1 MRFTNVLRIVR
12 AQSAEQS
19 GIKKGI
25 FNKTFKEEKK
35 MEDYRVR
42 YEQWLNDPFIDD
54 ETKAELRSIADNE
67 MEIKERFFKE
77 LEFGTGGL
85 RGIIGNGSNRLNQ
98 YTVGKASQGLA
109 NYILKEGTQ
118 DKGVAIAYDSRFMSP
133 EFAEVA
139 GLIFAANGIPA
150 FVYPSLRPVPMLSFA
165 VRELGCTA
173 GVVLTA
179 SHNPPEYNGY
189 KVYWADGAQVVAPR
203 DKGIITEVNA
213 VTDFGQ
219 IKRMDRAEAEAKKL
233 FNLIG
238 SEVDE
243 AFDKNVQACLM
254 NPEMIQRMGDKLNIV
269 YTPLHGSGNMPVR
282 RNLEKAGFKNVYIVK
297 EQEEPDSSFST
308 VDYPNPE
315 DVKVFVMAQEL
326 AAKVDADVLIGT
338 DPDAD
343 RVGAMVKDDKGE
355 FVALTGNHVGA
366 LATEYIL
373 SQRKEQG
380 RLPENGAVI
389 KTIVSTEM
397 ITPIC
402 EAYGVEKMDVLTGFK
417 FIGEKIK
424 GFDETGSHQ
433 YLYGF
438 EESYGCLGGTYARDK
453 DAVYAAVLICEM
465 AAFYKEKGMTLY
477 EALLALYEKYGYY
490 REGVKSLTMKG
501 LEGMERIALIMKTFR
516 ENTPAELGGFKVVVA
531 KDYKTQVFKDLV
543 TGEESGSPL
552 PVSDVLHY
560 TLEDGTWV
568 CIRPSGTEPKL
579 KFYIGVKADSLQAA
593 QDKVDALNADID
605 AKIAAI

>member
-1 MRFTNVLRIVR
+1 
-12 AQSAEQS
+12 
-19 GIKKGI
+19 
-25 FNKTFKEEKK
+25 

-42 YEQWLNDPFIDD
+42 YQQWLEDPFIDE

-67 MEIKERFFKE
+67 AEIKERFFKE

-238 SEVDE
+238 AEVDE
-243 AFDKNVQACLM
+243 AFDKNVQASLM
-254 NPEMIQRMGDKLNIV
+254 NHEMIQRMGDKLNIV

-297 EQEEPDSSFST
+297 EQEAPDSSFST

-315 DVKVFVMAQEL
+315 DTKVFVMAQEL
-326 AAKVDADVLIGT
+326 AAKVDADILIGT
-338 DPDAD
+338 DPDCD

-373 SQRKEQG
+373 SQRKAQG
-380 RLPENGAVI
+380 RLPANGAVI

-424 GFDETGSHQ
+424 GFEETGSHTF
-433 YLYGF
+433 LYGF

-453 DAVYAAVLICEM
+453 DAVFASVLICEM
-465 AAFYKEKGMTLY
+465 AAYYKEKGMTLY
-477 EALLALYEKYGYY
+477 EALLALYEKYGYF

-501 LEGMERIALIMKTFR
+501 LEGMERIQLIMKTFR
-516 ENTPAELGGFKVVVA
+516 ENTPAALGGFKVVVA
-531 KDYKTQVFKDLV
+531 KDYKTQVFKNLV

-593 QDKVDALNADID
+593 EEKVAVLDKDID

>member
-1 MRFTNVLRIVR
+1 MEEYRI
-12 AQSAEQS
+12 
-19 GIKKGI
+19 
-25 FNKTFKEEKK
+25 
-35 MEDYRVR
+35 R
-42 YEQWLNDPFIDD
+42 YERWLNDPFIDE

-85 RGIIGNGSNRLNQ
+85 RGIIGNGSNRLNR

-109 NYILKEGTQ
+109 NYIKKEGTQ
-118 DKGVAIAYDSRFMSP
+118 EKGVAIAYDSRLMSP
-133 EFAEVA
+133 EFAEAA

-165 VRELGCTA
+165 VRYLGCTA

-219 IKRMDRAEAEAKKL
+219 IRRMDRKEAEEKKL
-233 FNLIG
+233 FQLIG

-243 AFDKNVQACLM
+243 AFDEKVQAALM
-254 NPEMIQRMGDKLNIV
+254 DREMIKRMGDKLNIV
-269 YTPLHGSGNMPVR
+269 YTPLHGSGNLPVR
-282 RNLEKAGFKNVYIVK
+282 RNLQKAGFQKVFVVK
-297 EQEEPDSSFST
+297 EQELPDSAFPT

-315 DVKVFVMAQEL
+315 DTKVFAMAQEL

-338 DPDAD
+338 DPDCD
-343 RVGAMVKDDKGE
+343 RVGAMVKDEKGE
-355 FVALTGNHVGA
+355 FIALTGNHVGA
-366 LATEYIL
+366 LAAEYIL
-373 SQRKEQG
+373 SQRKAQG
-380 RLPENGAVI
+380 RLPENGVLV
-389 KTIVSTEM
+389 KTIVSTELVA
-397 ITPIC
+397 PIC
-402 EAYGVEKMDVLTGFK
+402 AAYGVEKMDVLTGFK

-424 GFDETGSHQ
+424 GFEESGSHT
-433 YLYGF
+433 YLFGF

-465 AAFYKEKGMTLY
+465 AAYYKEKGMTLY

-490 REGVKSLTMKG
+490 REGVKSMTMKG
-501 LEGMERIALIMKTFR
+501 LEGMERIRRIMRTFR
-516 ENTPAELGGFKVVVA
+516 ENTPAEFGGYAVVLA
-531 KDYKTQVFKDLV
+531 KDYQTQKFKNLK

-579 KFYIGVKADSLQAA
+579 KFYIGVKADNLRAA
-593 QDKVDALNADID
+593 QDKVDTLDKDIEAKVALIP
-605 AKIAAI
+605 

>member
-1 MRFTNVLRIVR
+1 M
-12 AQSAEQS
+12 
-19 GIKKGI
+19 
-25 FNKTFKEEKK
+25 EE
-35 MEDYRVR
+35 YRVR
-42 YEQWLNDPFIDD
+42 YQQWLEDPSIDE
-54 ETKAELRSIADNE
+54 ETKAELRSITDEN
-67 MEIKERFFKE
+67 EIKERFFKE

-109 NYILKEGTQ
+109 NYIKKEGTQ
-118 DKGVAIAYDSRFMSP
+118 EKGVAIAYDSRFMSP

-219 IKRMDRAEAEAKKL
+219 IQRMDRAEAEAKKL

-238 SEVDE
+238 EEVDE
-243 AFDKNVQACLM
+243 AFDKNVQASLM
-254 NPEMIQRMGDKLNIV
+254 NPEMIARMGDKLNIV

-282 RNLEKAGFKNVYIVK
+282 RNLAKAGFKNVFIVK
-297 EQEEPDSSFST
+297 EQEMPDSSFST

-315 DVKVFVMAQEL
+315 DTKVFVMAQKL
-326 AAKVDADVLIGT
+326 AAEVDADVLIGT
-338 DPDAD
+338 DPDCD

-355 FVALTGNHVGA
+355 FVALTGNMVGA

-373 SQRKEQG
+373 SQRKAQG

-397 ITPIC
+397 IAPIC
-402 EAYGVEKMDVLTGFK
+402 AEYGVEKMDVLTGFK

-424 GFDETGSHQ
+424 GFDETGSHT

-453 DAVYAAVLICEM
+453 DAVYASVLICEM
-465 AAFYKEKGMTLY
+465 AAYYKEKGMTLY

-490 REGVKSLTMKG
+490 REGVKSMTMKG
-501 LEGMERIALIMKTFR
+501 LEGMARIQLIMKTFR
-516 ENTPAELGGFKVVVA
+516 ENTPAELGGYKVVVA
-531 KDYKTQVFKDLV
+531 KDYKTQVFKDLT

-593 QDKVDALNADID
+593 QDKVNVLDQDIE
-605 AKIAAI
+605 AKVAAI

>member
-1 MRFTNVLRIVR
+1 
-12 AQSAEQS
+12 
-19 GIKKGI
+19 
-25 FNKTFKEEKK
+25 

-42 YEQWLNDPFIDD
+42 YQQWLEDPFIDE

-67 MEIKERFFKE
+67 TEIKERFFKE

-213 VTDFGQ
+213 VTDFGM

-238 SEVDE
+238 EEVDE
-243 AFDKNVQACLM
+243 AFDKNVQASLM
-254 NPEMIQRMGDKLNIV
+254 NHEMIQRMGDKLNIV

-297 EQEEPDSSFST
+297 EQEAPDSSFST

-315 DVKVFVMAQEL
+315 DTKVFVMAQEL
-326 AAKVDADVLIGT
+326 AAKVDADILIGT
-338 DPDAD
+338 DPDCD
-343 RVGAMVKDDKGE
+343 RVGVMAKDEKGE

-424 GFDETGSHQ
+424 GFEETGSHT

-453 DAVYAAVLICEM
+453 DAVFASVLVCEM
-465 AAFYKEKGMTLY
+465 AAYYKEKGMTLY
-477 EALLALYEKYGYY
+477 EALLALYEKYGYF

-516 ENTPAELGGFKVVVA
+516 ENTPASLGGFKVVVA
-531 KDYKTQVFKDLV
+531 KDYKTQVFKNLV

-593 QDKVDALNADID
+593 QDKVDVLDKDID

>member
-1 MRFTNVLRIVR
+1 M
-12 AQSAEQS
+12 
-19 GIKKGI
+19 
-25 FNKTFKEEKK
+25 EE
-35 MEDYRVR
+35 YRVR
-42 YEQWLNDPFIDD
+42 YQKWLEDPSIDE
-54 ETKAELRSIADNE
+54 ETKAELRSIANDEN
-67 MEIKERFFKE
+67 EIKERFFKE

-85 RGIIGNGSNRLNQ
+85 RGIIGNGSNRLNR

-109 NYILKEGTQ
+109 NYIKKEGTQ
-118 DKGVAIAYDSRFMSP
+118 EKGVAIAYDSRFMSP

-219 IKRMDRAEAEAKKL
+219 IKRMEKAAAVEQKL

-238 SEVDE
+238 EEVDE
-243 AFDKNVQACLM
+243 AFDRNVQAQLM
-254 NPEMIQRMGDKLNIV
+254 CPDMIRRMGDKLNIV
-269 YTPLHGSGNMPVR
+269 YTPLHGSGNLPVR
-282 RNLEKAGFKNVYIVK
+282 RNLEKAGFRNVYVVK
-297 EQEEPDSSFST
+297 EQELPDSSFST

-315 DVKVFVMAQEL
+315 DTKVFMLAQKL
-326 AAKVDADVLIGT
+326 AAEKNADVIIGT
-338 DPDAD
+338 DPDCD
-343 RVGAMVKDDKGE
+343 RVGAMVKNENGE
-355 FVALTGNHVGA
+355 FVALTGNMVGA

-373 SQRKEQG
+373 ARRKEQG

-402 EAYGVEKMDVLTGFK
+402 AEYGVEKIDVLTGFK
-417 FIGEKIK
+417 FIGEQIK
-424 GFDETGSHQ
+424 GFDETGSHT
-433 YLYGF
+433 YLFGF
-438 EESYGCLGGTYARDK
+438 EESYGCLAGTYARDK
-453 DAVYAAVLICEM
+453 DAVYASVMICEM
-465 AAFYKEKGMTLY
+465 AAYYKEKGMTLY

-490 REGVKSLTMKG
+490 REGVKSMTMKG
-501 LEGMERIALIMKTFR
+501 LEGMARIQLIMKTFR
-516 ENTPAELGGFKVVVA
+516 ENTPRELGGYAVVA
-531 KDYKTQVFKDLV
+531 ARDYKTQVFKDLL
-543 TGEESGSPL
+543 TGAESGSPL

-579 KFYIGVKADSLQAA
+579 KFYIGVKAESLKAA
-593 QDKVDALNADID
+593 QDKVALLDKDIEV
-605 AKIAAI
+605 KVAAI

>member
-1 MRFTNVLRIVR
+1 
-12 AQSAEQS
+12 
-19 GIKKGI
+19 
-25 FNKTFKEEKK
+25 

-42 YEQWLNDPFIDD
+42 YEQWLNDPFIDE

-118 DKGVAIAYDSRFMSP
+118 AQGVAIAYDSRFMSP

-233 FNLIG
+233 FTLIG
-238 SEVDE
+238 EEVDE
-243 AFDKNVQACLM
+243 AFDKNVQASLM
-254 NPEMIQRMGDKLNIV
+254 DLEMIQRMGDKLNIV

-282 RNLEKAGFKNVYIVK
+282 RNLEKAGFKNVFIVK
-297 EQEEPDSSFST
+297 EQEMPDSSFST

-343 RVGAMVKDDKGE
+343 RVGAMVKDSNGE

-373 SQRKEQG
+373 SQRKAQG
-380 RLPENGAVI
+380 KLPENGAVI

-424 GFDETGSHQ
+424 GFEETGSHE

-465 AAFYKEKGMTLY
+465 AAYYKEKGMTLY
-477 EALLALYEKYGYY
+477 EALLALYEKYGYF

-531 KDYKTQVFKDLV
+531 KDYKTQVFRNLV

-593 QDKVDALNADID
+593 QDKVDKLNDDID

>member
-1 MRFTNVLRIVR
+1 M
-12 AQSAEQS
+12 
-19 GIKKGI
+19 
-25 FNKTFKEEKK
+25 EE
-35 MEDYRVR
+35 YRVR
-42 YEQWLNDPFIDD
+42 YEQWLNDPFIDE

-238 SEVDE
+238 EEVDE
-243 AFDKNVQACLM
+243 AFDKNVQASLM
-254 NPEMIQRMGDKLNIV
+254 NHEMIQRMGDKLNIV

-297 EQEEPDSSFST
+297 EQEMPDSSFST

-424 GFDETGSHQ
+424 GFEETGSHE

-465 AAFYKEKGMTLY
+465 AAYYKEKGMTLY
-477 EALLALYEKYGYY
+477 EALLALYEKYGYF

-501 LEGMERIALIMKTFR
+501 LEG
-516 ENTPAELGGFKVVVA
+516 
-531 KDYKTQVFKDLV
+531 
-543 TGEESGSPL
+543 
-552 PVSDVLHY
+552 
-560 TLEDGTWV
+560 
-568 CIRPSGTEPKL
+568 
-579 KFYIGVKADSLQAA
+579 
-593 QDKVDALNADID
+593 
-605 AKIAAI
+605 

>member
-1 MRFTNVLRIVR
+1 
-12 AQSAEQS
+12 
-19 GIKKGI
+19 
-25 FNKTFKEEKK
+25 

-42 YEQWLNDPFIDD
+42 YQQWLEDPFIDE

-67 MEIKERFFKE
+67 TEIKERFFKE

-238 SEVDE
+238 AEVDE
-243 AFDKNVQACLM
+243 AFDKNVQASLM
-254 NPEMIQRMGDKLNIV
+254 NHEMIQRMGDKLNIV

-297 EQEEPDSSFST
+297 EQEAPDSSFST

-315 DVKVFVMAQEL
+315 DTKVFVMAQEL
-326 AAKVDADVLIGT
+326 AAKVDADILIGT
-338 DPDAD
+338 DPDCD

-373 SQRKEQG
+373 SQRKAQG

-402 EAYGVEKMDVLTGFK
+402 EAYGVEKMDVLTVFK

-424 GFDETGSHQ
+424 GFEETGSHTF
-433 YLYGF
+433 LYGF

-453 DAVYAAVLICEM
+453 DAVFASVLICEM
-465 AAFYKEKGMTLY
+465 AAYYKEKGMTLY
-477 EALLALYEKYGYY
+477 EALLALYEKYGYF

-501 LEGMERIALIMKTFR
+501 LEGMERIQLIMKTFR
-516 ENTPAELGGFKVVVA
+516 ENTPAALGGFKVVVA
-531 KDYKTQVFKDLV
+531 KDYKTQVFKNLV

-593 QDKVDALNADID
+593 EEKVAVLDQDID

>member
-213 VTDFGQ
+213 VTDFGM

-477 EALLALYEKYGYY
+477 EALLALYEKYG
-490 REGVKSLTMKG
+490 
-501 LEGMERIALIMKTFR
+501 
-516 ENTPAELGGFKVVVA
+516 
-531 KDYKTQVFKDLV
+531 
-543 TGEESGSPL
+543 
-552 PVSDVLHY
+552 
-560 TLEDGTWV
+560 
-568 CIRPSGTEPKL
+568 
-579 KFYIGVKADSLQAA
+579 
-593 QDKVDALNADID
+593 
-605 AKIAAI
+605 

>member
-1 MRFTNVLRIVR
+1 
-12 AQSAEQS
+12 
-19 GIKKGI
+19 
-25 FNKTFKEEKK
+25 

-42 YEQWLNDPFIDD
+42 YEQWLNDPFIDE

-118 DKGVAIAYDSRFMSP
+118 AQGVAIAYDSRFMSP

-150 FVYPSLRPVPMLSFA
+150 YVYPSLRPVPMLSFA

-213 VTDFGQ
+213 VTDFGM

-238 SEVDE
+238 EEVDE
-243 AFDKNVQACLM
+243 AFDKNVQASLM
-254 NPEMIQRMGDKLNIV
+254 NPEMIQRMGDKINIV

-297 EQEEPDSSFST
+297 EQEMPDSSFST

-315 DVKVFVMAQEL
+315 DTKVFVMAQAL
-326 AAKVDADVLIGT
+326 AAEVNADVLIGT

-343 RVGAMVKDDKGE
+343 RVGAMVKDSNGE

-373 SQRKEQG
+373 SQRKAQG
-380 RLPENGAVI
+380 KLPANGAVI

-402 EAYGVEKMDVLTGFK
+402 EEYGVEKMDVLTGFK
-417 FIGEKIK
+417 FIGEKMK

-465 AAFYKEKGMTLY
+465 AAYYKEKGMTLY
-477 EALLALYEKYGYY
+477 EALLALYEKYGYF

-531 KDYKTQVFKDLV
+531 KDYKTQVFKNLV

-593 QDKVDALNADID
+593 EDKVAVLNDDID

>member
-1 MRFTNVLRIVR
+1 MMSVSVGKIVR

-213 VTDFGQ
+213 VTDFGM

-438 EESYGCLGGTYARDK
+438 EESYG
-453 DAVYAAVLICEM
+453 
-465 AAFYKEKGMTLY
+465 
-477 EALLALYEKYGYY
+477 
-490 REGVKSLTMKG
+490 
-501 LEGMERIALIMKTFR
+501 
-516 ENTPAELGGFKVVVA
+516 
-531 KDYKTQVFKDLV
+531 
-543 TGEESGSPL
+543 
-552 PVSDVLHY
+552 
-560 TLEDGTWV
+560 
-568 CIRPSGTEPKL
+568 
-579 KFYIGVKADSLQAA
+579 
-593 QDKVDALNADID
+593 
-605 AKIAAI
+605 

>member
-1 MRFTNVLRIVR
+1 M
-12 AQSAEQS
+12 
-19 GIKKGI
+19 
-25 FNKTFKEEKK
+25 EE
-35 MEDYRVR
+35 YRVR
-42 YEQWLNDPFIDD
+42 YEQWLNDPFIDE

-118 DKGVAIAYDSRFMSP
+118 AQGVAIAYDSRFMSP

-233 FNLIG
+233 FTLIG
-238 SEVDE
+238 EEVDE
-243 AFDKNVQACLM
+243 AFDRNVQASLM
-254 NPEMIQRMGDKLNIV
+254 NHEMIQRMGDKLNIV

-282 RNLEKAGFKNVYIVK
+282 RNLEKAGFKNVFIVK
-297 EQEEPDSSFST
+297 EQEMPDSSFST

-343 RVGAMVKDDKGE
+343 RVGAMVKDSNGE

-380 RLPENGAVI
+380 KLPANGAVI

-424 GFDETGSHQ
+424 GFEETGSHQ

-465 AAFYKEKGMTLY
+465 AAYYKEKGMTLY

-531 KDYKTQVFKDLV
+531 KDYKTQVFKNLT

-593 QDKVDALNADID
+593 EDKVNVLNADID

>member
-1 MRFTNVLRIVR
+1 
-12 AQSAEQS
+12 
-19 GIKKGI
+19 
-25 FNKTFKEEKK
+25 

-42 YEQWLNDPFIDD
+42 YEQWLNDPFIDE

-109 NYILKEGTQ
+109 NYIKKEGTQ
-118 DKGVAIAYDSRFMSP
+118 AQGVAIAYDSRFMSP

-213 VTDFGQ
+213 VTDFGMIQ
-219 IKRMDRAEAEAKKL
+219 RMDKAEAEAKKL

-238 SEVDE
+238 EEVDE
-243 AFDKNVQACLM
+243 AFDKNVQASLM

-297 EQEEPDSSFST
+297 EQEMPDSSFST

-465 AAFYKEKGMTLY
+465 AAYYKEKGMTLY
-477 EALLALYEKYGYY
+477 EALLALYEKYGYF

-531 KDYKTQVFKDLV
+531 KDYKTQVFKNLV

-593 QDKVDALNADID
+593 EDKVAVLNDDID

>member
-1 MRFTNVLRIVR
+1 
-12 AQSAEQS
+12 
-19 GIKKGI
+19 
-25 FNKTFKEEKK
+25 

-42 YEQWLNDPFIDD
+42 YEQWLNDPFIDE

-213 VTDFGQ
+213 VTDFGM

-238 SEVDE
+238 EEVDE
-243 AFDKNVQACLM
+243 AFDKNVQASLK
-254 NPEMIQRMGDKLNIV
+254 NHEMIQRMGDKLNIV

-297 EQEEPDSSFST
+297 EQEMPDSSFST
-308 VDYPNPE
+308 VEYPNPE

-343 RVGAMVKDDKGE
+343 RVGAMVKDSNGE

-424 GFDETGSHQ
+424 GFEETGSHE

-465 AAFYKEKGMTLY
+465 AAYYKEKGMTLY
-477 EALLALYEKYGYY
+477 EALLALYEKYGYF

-516 ENTPAELGGFKVVVA
+516 ENTPAELGGLKVVVA

>member
-1 MRFTNVLRIVR
+1 M
-12 AQSAEQS
+12 
-19 GIKKGI
+19 
-25 FNKTFKEEKK
+25 EE
-35 MEDYRVR
+35 YRVR
-42 YEQWLNDPFIDD
+42 YEQWLNDPFIDE

-238 SEVDE
+238 EEVDE
-243 AFDKNVQACLM
+243 AFDKNVQASLM
-254 NPEMIQRMGDKLNIV
+254 NHEMIQRMGDKLNIV

-297 EQEEPDSSFST
+297 EQEMPDSSFST

-424 GFDETGSHQ
+424 GFEETGSHE

-465 AAFYKEKGMTLY
+465 AAYYKEKGMTLY
-477 EALLALYEKYGYY
+477 EALLALYEKYGYF

-593 QDKVDALNADID
+593 QDKVDALNADLD

>member
-1 MRFTNVLRIVR
+1 M
-12 AQSAEQS
+12 
-19 GIKKGI
+19 
-25 FNKTFKEEKK
+25 EE
-35 MEDYRVR
+35 YRVR
-42 YEQWLNDPFIDD
+42 YQQWLEDPSIDE
-54 ETKAELRSIADNE
+54 ETKAELRSIADDEN
-67 MEIKERFFKE
+67 EIKERFFKE

-109 NYILKEGTQ
+109 NYIKKEGTQ
-118 DKGVAIAYDSRFMSP
+118 AKGVAIAYDSRFMSP

-219 IKRMDRAEAEAKKL
+219 IQRMDKAEAVEKKL

-238 SEVDE
+238 EEVDE
-243 AFDKNVQACLM
+243 AFDKNVQAQLM
-254 NPEMIQRMGDKLNIV
+254 CPDMIQRMGDKLNIV

-282 RNLEKAGFKNVYIVK
+282 RNLAKAGFKNIYIVK
-297 EQEEPDSSFST
+297 EQEQPDSSFST

-315 DVKVFVMAQEL
+315 DTKVFVLAQKL
-326 AAKVDADVLIGT
+326 AAEVDADVIIGT
-338 DPDAD
+338 DPDCD

-355 FVALTGNHVGA
+355 FVALTGNMVGA

-373 SQRKEQG
+373 ARRKEQG

-397 ITPIC
+397 IAPIC
-402 EAYGVEKMDVLTGFK
+402 EEYGVKKIDVLTGFK
-417 FIGEKIK
+417 FIGEQIK
-424 GFDETGSHQ
+424 GFDETGSNT
-433 YLYGF
+433 YLFGF
-438 EESYGCLGGTYARDK
+438 EESYGCLAGTYARDK
-453 DAVYAAVLICEM
+453 DAVYASVMICEM
-465 AAFYKEKGMTLY
+465 AAYYKEKGMTLY

-490 REGVKSLTMKG
+490 REGVKSMTMKG
-501 LEGMERIALIMKTFR
+501 LEGMARIQLIMKTFR
-516 ENTPAELGGFKVVVA
+516 ENTPAELGGYKVVVA
-531 KDYKTQVFKDLV
+531 KDYKTQVFKNMV

-579 KFYIGVKADSLQAA
+579 KFYIGVKAASLQAA
-593 QDKVDALNADID
+593 QDKVAMLDKDIE
-605 AKIAAI
+605 AKVAAI

>member
-1 MRFTNVLRIVR
+1 M
-12 AQSAEQS
+12 
-19 GIKKGI
+19 
-25 FNKTFKEEKK
+25 EE
-35 MEDYRVR
+35 YRVR
-42 YEQWLNDPFIDD
+42 YQQWLEDPSIDE
-54 ETKAELRSIADNE
+54 ETKAELRSIADDEN
-67 MEIKERFFKE
+67 EIKERFFKE

-109 NYILKEGTQ
+109 NYIKKEGTQ
-118 DKGVAIAYDSRFMSP
+118 AKGVAIAYDSRFMSP

-219 IKRMDRAEAEAKKL
+219 IQRMDKAEAVEKKL

-238 SEVDE
+238 EEVDE
-243 AFDKNVQACLM
+243 AFDKNVQAQLM
-254 NPEMIQRMGDKLNIV
+254 CPDMIQRMGEKLNIV

-282 RNLEKAGFKNVYIVK
+282 RNLAKAGFKNVYIVK
-297 EQEEPDSSFST
+297 EQEQPDSSFST

-315 DVKVFVMAQEL
+315 DTKVFVLAQKL
-326 AAKVDADVLIGT
+326 AAEVDADVIIGT
-338 DPDAD
+338 DPDCD
-343 RVGAMVKDDKGE
+343 RVGAMVKDEKGE
-355 FVALTGNHVGA
+355 FVALTGNMVGA

-373 SQRKEQG
+373 ARRKEQG

-397 ITPIC
+397 IAPIC
-402 EAYGVEKMDVLTGFK
+402 EEYGVKKIDVLTGFK
-417 FIGEKIK
+417 FIGEQIK
-424 GFDETGSHQ
+424 GFDETGSNT
-433 YLYGF
+433 YLFGF
-438 EESYGCLGGTYARDK
+438 EESYGCLAGTYARDK
-453 DAVYAAVLICEM
+453 DAVYASVMICEM
-465 AAFYKEKGMTLY
+465 AAYYKEKGMTLY

-490 REGVKSLTMKG
+490 REGVKSMTMKG
-501 LEGMERIALIMKTFR
+501 LEGMARIQLIMKTFR
-516 ENTPAELGGFKVVVA
+516 ENTPAELGGYKVVVA
-531 KDYKTQVFKDLV
+531 KDYKTQVFKNMV

-593 QDKVDALNADID
+593 QDKVAMLDKDIE
-605 AKIAAI
+605 AKVAAI

>member
-1 MRFTNVLRIVR
+1 M
-12 AQSAEQS
+12 
-19 GIKKGI
+19 
-25 FNKTFKEEKK
+25 EE
-35 MEDYRVR
+35 YRVR
-42 YEQWLNDPFIDD
+42 YQQWLEDPSIDE

-118 DKGVAIAYDSRFMSP
+118 EKGVAIAYDSRFMSP

-213 VTDFGQ
+213 VTDFGM
-219 IKRMDRAEAEAKKL
+219 IKRMDRKEAEEKKL

-269 YTPLHGSGNMPVR
+269 YTPLHGSGNLPVR

-297 EQEEPDSSFST
+297 EQEMPDSSFST

-315 DVKVFVMAQEL
+315 DTKVFVMAREL

-338 DPDAD
+338 DPDCD

-373 SQRKEQG
+373 SQRKAQG
-380 RLPENGAVI
+380 KLPANGAVI

-424 GFDETGSHQ
+424 GFDETGSHT

-453 DAVYAAVLICEM
+453 DAVYASVLICEM
-465 AAFYKEKGMTLY
+465 AAYYKEKGMTLY
-477 EALLALYEKYGYY
+477 EALLSLYETYGYF

-501 LEGMERIALIMKTFR
+501 LEGMERIDLIMKTFR
-516 ENTPAELGGFKVVVA
+516 ENTPAELGGFQVVVA
-531 KDYKTQVFKDLV
+531 KDYKTQVFKNLV

-593 QDKVDALNADID
+593 QDKVDALNGDID

>member
-1 MRFTNVLRIVR
+1 MEEYRI
-12 AQSAEQS
+12 
-19 GIKKGI
+19 
-25 FNKTFKEEKK
+25 
-35 MEDYRVR
+35 R
-42 YEQWLNDPFIDD
+42 YERWLNDPFIDE

-85 RGIIGNGSNRLNQ
+85 RGIIGNGSNRLNR

-109 NYILKEGTQ
+109 NYIKKEGTQ
-118 DKGVAIAYDSRFMSP
+118 EKGVAIAYDSRLMSP
-133 EFAEVA
+133 EFAEAA

-165 VRELGCTA
+165 VRYLGCTA

-203 DKGIITEVNA
+203 DKGIIKEVNA

-219 IKRMDRAEAEAKKL
+219 IQRMDRKEAEEKKL
-233 FNLIG
+233 FQLIG

-243 AFDKNVQACLM
+243 AFDENVQAALM
-254 NPEMIQRMGDKLNIV
+254 DREMIKRMGDKLNIV
-269 YTPLHGSGNMPVR
+269 YTPLHGSGNLPVR
-282 RNLEKAGFKNVYIVK
+282 RNLQKAGFQNVFVVK
-297 EQEEPDSSFST
+297 EQELPDSAFPT

-315 DVKVFVMAQEL
+315 DTKVFAMAQEL

-338 DPDAD
+338 DPDCD
-343 RVGAMVKDDKGE
+343 RVGAMVKDEKGE
-355 FVALTGNHVGA
+355 FIALTGNHVGA
-366 LATEYIL
+366 LAAEYIL
-373 SQRKEQG
+373 SQRKAQG
-380 RLPENGAVI
+380 RLPENGVLV
-389 KTIVSTEM
+389 KTIVSTELVA
-397 ITPIC
+397 PIC
-402 EAYGVEKMDVLTGFK
+402 AAYGVEKMDVLTGFK

-424 GFDETGSHQ
+424 GFEESGSHT
-433 YLYGF
+433 YLFGF

-465 AAFYKEKGMTLY
+465 AAYYKEKGMTLY
-477 EALLALYEKYGYY
+477 EALLALYEKYGCY
-490 REGVKSLTMKG
+490 REGVKSMTMKG
-501 LEGMERIALIMKTFR
+501 LEGMERIRRIMRTFR
-516 ENTPAELGGFKVVVA
+516 ENTPAEFGGYAVVLA
-531 KDYKTQVFKDLV
+531 KDYQTQVFKNLK

-579 KFYIGVKADSLQAA
+579 KFYIGVKADNLRAA
-593 QDKVDALNADID
+593 QDKVDALDKDIE
-605 AKIAAI
+605 AKAALIP

>member
-1 MRFTNVLRIVR
+1 
-12 AQSAEQS
+12 
-19 GIKKGI
+19 
-25 FNKTFKEEKK
+25 

-42 YEQWLNDPFIDD
+42 YEQWLGDPFIDE

-109 NYILKEGTQ
+109 NYIKKEGTQ
-118 DKGVAIAYDSRFMSP
+118 AQGVAIAYDSRFMSP

-213 VTDFGQ
+213 VTDFGMIQ
-219 IKRMDRAEAEAKKL
+219 RMDRAEAEAKKL

-238 SEVDE
+238 EEVDE
-243 AFDKNVQACLM
+243 AFDKNVQASLM

-297 EQEEPDSSFST
+297 EQEMPDSSFST

-465 AAFYKEKGMTLY
+465 AAYYKEKGMTLY
-477 EALLALYEKYGYY
+477 EALLALYEKYGYF

-516 ENTPAELGGFKVVVA
+516 ENTPDALGGFKVVVA
-531 KDYKTQVFKDLV
+531 KDYKTQVFKNLV

-593 QDKVDALNADID
+593 EEKVAVLNDDID

>member
-1 MRFTNVLRIVR
+1 
-12 AQSAEQS
+12 
-19 GIKKGI
+19 
-25 FNKTFKEEKK
+25 

-42 YEQWLNDPFIDD
+42 YQKWLEDPSIDE
-54 ETKAELRSIADNE
+54 ETKAELRSIANDEN
-67 MEIKERFFKE
+67 EIKERFFKE

-85 RGIIGNGSNRLNQ
+85 RGIIGNGSNRLNR

-109 NYILKEGTQ
+109 NYIKKEGTQ
-118 DKGVAIAYDSRFMSP
+118 AKGVAIAYDSRFMSP

-219 IKRMDRAEAEAKKL
+219 IKRMEKAEAMEQKL

-238 SEVDE
+238 EEVDE
-243 AFDKNVQACLM
+243 AFDRNVQAQLM
-254 NPEMIQRMGDKLNIV
+254 CPDMIRRMGDQLNIV
-269 YTPLHGSGNMPVR
+269 YTPLHGSGNQPVR
-282 RNLEKAGFKNVYIVK
+282 RNLAKAGFRNVYVVK
-297 EQEEPDSSFST
+297 EQELPDSSFST

-315 DVKVFVMAQEL
+315 DTKVFVLAQKL
-326 AAKVDADVLIGT
+326 AAEKNADVIIGT
-338 DPDAD
+338 DPDCD
-343 RVGAMVKDDKGE
+343 RVGAMVKNEHGE
-355 FVALTGNHVGA
+355 FVALTGNMVGA

-373 SQRKEQG
+373 ARRKEQG

-402 EAYGVEKMDVLTGFK
+402 AEYGVEKIDVLTGFK
-417 FIGEKIK
+417 FIGEQIK
-424 GFDETGSHQ
+424 GFDETGSHT
-433 YLYGF
+433 YLFGF
-438 EESYGCLGGTYARDK
+438 EESYGCLAGTYARDK
-453 DAVYAAVLICEM
+453 DAVYASVMICEM
-465 AAFYKEKGMTLY
+465 AAYYKEKGMTLY

-490 REGVKSLTMKG
+490 REGVKSMTMKG
-501 LEGMERIALIMKTFR
+501 LEGMARIQRIMQTFR
-516 ENTPAELGGFKVVVA
+516 ENTPGELGGYAVVA
-531 KDYKTQVFKDLV
+531 ARDYKTQRFKDLR
-543 TGEESGSPL
+543 TGAESGSPL

-579 KFYIGVKADSLQAA
+579 KFYIGVKAESLKAA
-593 QDKVDALNADID
+593 QDKVALLDQDIE
-605 AKIAAI
+605 AKVAAI

>member
-1 MRFTNVLRIVR
+1 
-12 AQSAEQS
+12 
-19 GIKKGI
+19 
-25 FNKTFKEEKK
+25 

>member
-1 MRFTNVLRIVR
+1 
-12 AQSAEQS
+12 
-19 GIKKGI
+19 
-25 FNKTFKEEKK
+25 

-42 YEQWLNDPFIDD
+42 YQQWLEDPFIDE

-67 MEIKERFFKE
+67 TEIKERFFKE

-238 SEVDE
+238 EEVDE
-243 AFDKNVQACLM
+243 AFDKNVQASLM
-254 NPEMIQRMGDKLNIV
+254 DHEMIQRMGDKLNIV
-269 YTPLHGSGNMPVR
+269 YTPLHGSGNLPVR

-297 EQEEPDSSFST
+297 EQEAPDSSFST

-315 DVKVFVMAQEL
+315 DTKVFAMAQEL
-326 AAKVDADVLIGT
+326 AAKVDADILIGT
-338 DPDAD
+338 DPDCD

-373 SQRKEQG
+373 SQRKAQD
-380 RLPENGAVI
+380 RLPANGAVI

-424 GFDETGSHQ
+424 GFEETGSHT

-453 DAVYAAVLICEM
+453 DAVFAAVLVCEM
-465 AAFYKEKGMTLY
+465 AAYYKEKGMTLY
-477 EALLALYEKYGYY
+477 EALLALYEKYGYF

-516 ENTPAELGGFKVVVA
+516 ENTPATLGGFKVVVA
-531 KDYKTQVFKDLV
+531 KDYKTQVFKNLV

-593 QDKVDALNADID
+593 EEKVAVLDQDID

>member
-1 MRFTNVLRIVR
+1 
-12 AQSAEQS
+12 
-19 GIKKGI
+19 
-25 FNKTFKEEKK
+25 

-42 YEQWLNDPFIDD
+42 YQQWLEDPFIDE

-67 MEIKERFFKE
+67 TEIKERFFKE

-238 SEVDE
+238 EEVDE
-243 AFDKNVQACLM
+243 AFDKNVQASLM
-254 NPEMIQRMGDKLNIV
+254 NHEMIQRMGDKLNIV

-297 EQEEPDSSFST
+297 EQEAPDSSFST

-315 DVKVFVMAQEL
+315 DTKVFVMAQEL
-326 AAKVDADVLIGT
+326 AAKVDADILIGT
-338 DPDAD
+338 DPDCD
-343 RVGAMVKDDKGE
+343 RVGVMAKDEKGE

-424 GFDETGSHQ
+424 GFEETGSHT

-477 EALLALYEKYGYY
+477 EALLALYEKYGYF

-516 ENTPAELGGFKVVVA
+516 ENTPASLGGFKVVVA
-531 KDYKTQVFKDLV
+531 KDYKTQVFKNLV

-593 QDKVDALNADID
+593 QDKVDALNNDID
-605 AKIAAI
+605 VKIAAI

>member
-1 MRFTNVLRIVR
+1 
-12 AQSAEQS
+12 
-19 GIKKGI
+19 
-25 FNKTFKEEKK
+25 

-42 YEQWLNDPFIDD
+42 YQQWLDDPFIDE
-54 ETKAELRSIADNE
+54 ETKAELRGITDEN
-67 MEIKERFFKE
+67 EIKERFFKE

-85 RGIIGNGSNRLNQ
+85 RGIIGNGSNRLNR

-109 NYILKEGTQ
+109 NYIKKEGTQ
-118 DKGVAIAYDSRFMSP
+118 KQGVAIAYDSRFMSP

-150 FVYPSLRPVPMLSFA
+150 YVYPSLRPVPMLSFA

-213 VTDFGQ
+213 VENFGQ
-219 IKRMDRAEAEAKKL
+219 IQRMEKAEAVEKKL
-233 FNLIG
+233 YNLIG
-238 SEVDE
+238 EEVDE
-243 AFDKNVQACLM
+243 AFDRNVQAQLM
-254 NPEMIQRMGDKLNIV
+254 NPEMIARMGDKLNIV
-269 YTPLHGSGNMPVR
+269 YTPLHGSGNLPVR
-282 RNLEKAGFKNVYIVK
+282 RNLAKAGFKNVFIVK
-297 EQEEPDSSFST
+297 EQELPDSSFST

-315 DVKVFVMAQEL
+315 DTKVFTLARKL
-326 AAKVDADVLIGT
+326 AAEVNADVLIGT
-338 DPDAD
+338 DPDCD
-343 RVGAMVKDDKGE
+343 RMGAMVKDSEGN
-355 FVALTGNHVGA
+355 FVALTGNMVGA
-366 LATEYIL
+366 LATDYIL

-380 RLPENGAVI
+380 RLPANGVVV

-402 EAYGVEKMDVLTGFK
+402 RAYGVGKIDVLTGFK
-417 FIGEKIK
+417 YIGEQIK
-424 GFDETGSHQ
+424 GFEETGSHT
-433 YLYGF
+433 YLFGF
-438 EESYGCLGGTYARDK
+438 EESYGCLAGTYARDK
-453 DAVYAAVLICEM
+453 DGVYAAVLVCEM
-465 AAFYKEKGMTLY
+465 AAYYKEKGMTLY
-477 EALLALYEKYGYY
+477 EALLKLYEAYGYY
-490 REGVKSLTMKG
+490 RDGVKSMTMKG
-501 LEGMERIALIMKTFR
+501 LEGMARIQRIMKTFR
-516 ENTPAELGGFKVVVA
+516 ENTPQELGGYKVVIA
-531 KDYKTQVFKDLV
+531 KDYQTQVFRNLE

-579 KFYIGVKADSLQAA
+579 KFYIGVKADGLQAA
-593 QDKVDALNADID
+593 QDKVDALDADIE
-605 AKIAAI
+605 AKVAEIA

>member
-1 MRFTNVLRIVR
+1 M
-12 AQSAEQS
+12 
-19 GIKKGI
+19 
-25 FNKTFKEEKK
+25 EE
-35 MEDYRVR
+35 YRVR
-42 YEQWLNDPFIDD
+42 YEQWLNDPFIDE

-118 DKGVAIAYDSRFMSP
+118 AQGVAIAYDSRFMSP

-213 VTDFGQ
+213 VTDFGM
-219 IKRMDRAEAEAKKL
+219 IKRMDRAEAEAEKL

-238 SEVDE
+238 AEVDE
-243 AFDKNVQACLM
+243 AFDKNVQASLM
-254 NPEMIQRMGDKLNIV
+254 DLEMIQRMGDKLNIV

-282 RNLEKAGFKNVYIVK
+282 RNLEKAGFKNVFIVK

-343 RVGAMVKDDKGE
+343 RVGAMVKDSNGE

-373 SQRKEQG
+373 SQRKAQG

-424 GFDETGSHQ
+424 GFEETGSHQ

-465 AAFYKEKGMTLY
+465 AAYYKEKGMTLY

-531 KDYKTQVFKDLV
+531 KDYKTQVFKNLT

-593 QDKVDALNADID
+593 EEKVNVLNADID

>member
-1 MRFTNVLRIVR
+1 M
-12 AQSAEQS
+12 
-19 GIKKGI
+19 
-25 FNKTFKEEKK
+25 EE
-35 MEDYRVR
+35 YYVR
-42 YEQWLNDPFIDD
+42 YEKWLNDPFIDD

-67 MEIKERFFKE
+67 IEIKERFFKE

-85 RGIIGNGSNRLNQ
+85 RGIIGNGSNRLNR

-109 NYILKEGTQ
+109 NYIKKEGTQ
-118 DKGVAIAYDSRFMSP
+118 EKGVAIAYDSRFMSP

-238 SEVDE
+238 EEVDE
-243 AFDKNVQACLM
+243 AFDKNVQASLM
-254 NPEMIQRMGDKLNIV
+254 NPEMIARMGDKLNIV
-269 YTPLHGSGNMPVR
+269 YTPLHGSGNLPVR
-282 RNLEKAGFKNVYIVK
+282 RNLEKAGFRNVFIVK
-297 EQEEPDSSFST
+297 EQELPDSSFST

-315 DVKVFVMAQEL
+315 DTKVFVMAQEL

-338 DPDAD
+338 DPDCD
-343 RVGAMVKDDKGE
+343 RVGAMVKNNQGE

-373 SQRKEQG
+373 SQRKAQG

-402 EAYGVEKMDVLTGFK
+402 AAYGVEKMDVLTGFK

-424 GFDETGSHQ
+424 GFDETGSHT
-433 YLYGF
+433 YLFGF
-438 EESYGCLGGTYARDK
+438 EESYGCLAGTYARDK
-453 DAVYAAVLICEM
+453 DAVYASVLICEM
-465 AAFYKEKGMTLY
+465 AAYYKEKGMTLY
-477 EALLALYEKYGYY
+477 EALLKLYETYGYY
-490 REGVKSLTMKG
+490 REGVKSMTMKG
-501 LEGMERIALIMKTFR
+501 LEGMERIQRIMRTFR
-516 ENTPAELGGFKVVVA
+516 ENTPAEFGGYAVVSA
-531 KDYKTQVFKDLV
+531 KDYKTQVFKDLR
-543 TGEESGSPL
+543 TGAESTSPL
-552 PVSDVLHY
+552 PVSDVLYY

-593 QDKVDALNADID
+593 QDKVDALDQDIE
-605 AKIAAI
+605 AKVALI

>member
-1 MRFTNVLRIVR
+1 M
-12 AQSAEQS
+12 
-19 GIKKGI
+19 
-25 FNKTFKEEKK
+25 EE
-35 MEDYRVR
+35 YRVR
-42 YEQWLNDPFIDD
+42 YQQWLEDPSIDE
-54 ETKAELRSIADNE
+54 ETKAELRSIADDEN
-67 MEIKERFFKE
+67 EIKERFFKE

-109 NYILKEGTQ
+109 NYIKKEGTQ
-118 DKGVAIAYDSRFMSP
+118 EKGVAIAYDSRFMSP

-219 IKRMDRAEAEAKKL
+219 IQRMDKAEAVEKKL

-238 SEVDE
+238 EEVDE
-243 AFDKNVQACLM
+243 AFDKNLQAQLM
-254 NPEMIQRMGDKLNIV
+254 CPDMIQRMGDKLNIV

-297 EQEEPDSSFST
+297 EQEQPDSSFST
-308 VDYPNPE
+308 VEYPNPE
-315 DVKVFVMAQEL
+315 DTKVFVLAQKL
-326 AAKVDADVLIGT
+326 AAEVDADVIIGT
-338 DPDAD
+338 DPDCD
-343 RVGAMVKDDKGE
+343 RVGAMVKDEKGE
-355 FVALTGNHVGA
+355 FVALTGNMVGA

-373 SQRKEQG
+373 ARRKEQG

-397 ITPIC
+397 IAPIC
-402 EAYGVEKMDVLTGFK
+402 GAYGVKKIDVLTGFK
-417 FIGEKIK
+417 FIGEQIK
-424 GFDETGSHQ
+424 GFDETGSNT
-433 YLYGF
+433 YLFGF
-438 EESYGCLGGTYARDK
+438 EESYGCLAGTYARDK
-453 DAVYAAVLICEM
+453 DAVYASVMICEM
-465 AAFYKEKGMTLY
+465 AAYYKEKGMTLY

-490 REGVKSLTMKG
+490 REGVKSMTMKG
-501 LEGMERIALIMKTFR
+501 LEGMARIQLIMKTFR
-516 ENTPAELGGFKVVVA
+516 ENTPVELGGYKVVFA
-531 KDYKTQVFKDLV
+531 KDYKTQVFKNMV
-543 TGEESGSPL
+543 TGVQSGSPL

-593 QDKVDALNADID
+593 QDKVSMLDKDIE
-605 AKIAAI
+605 AKVAAI

>member
-1 MRFTNVLRIVR
+1 
-12 AQSAEQS
+12 
-19 GIKKGI
+19 
-25 FNKTFKEEKK
+25 

-42 YEQWLNDPFIDD
+42 YQQWLEDPFIDE

-67 MEIKERFFKE
+67 TEIKERFFKE

-238 SEVDE
+238 AEVDE
-243 AFDKNVQACLM
+243 AFDKNVQASLM
-254 NPEMIQRMGDKLNIV
+254 NHEMIQCMGDKLNIV

-297 EQEEPDSSFST
+297 EQEAPDSSFST

-315 DVKVFVMAQEL
+315 DTKVFVMAQEL
-326 AAKVDADVLIGT
+326 AAKVDADILIGT
-338 DPDAD
+338 DPDCD

-373 SQRKEQG
+373 SQRKAQG
-380 RLPENGAVI
+380 RLPANGAVI

-424 GFDETGSHQ
+424 GFEETGSHTF
-433 YLYGF
+433 LYGF

-453 DAVYAAVLICEM
+453 DAVFASVLICEM
-465 AAFYKEKGMTLY
+465 AAYYKEKGMTLY
-477 EALLALYEKYGYY
+477 EALLALYEKYGYF

-501 LEGMERIALIMKTFR
+501 LEGMERIQLIMKTFR
-516 ENTPAELGGFKVVVA
+516 ENTPAALGGFKVVVA
-531 KDYKTQVFKDLV
+531 KDYKTQVFKNLV

-593 QDKVDALNADID
+593 EEKVAVLDKDID